1 MELHLGTNI
10 YEKIG
15 GAKTVSKIVR
25 KFYDIVLSDDILKKY
40 FENISMASLI
50 GHQIEFISS
59 ALGKPAEYMGRTIV
73 EAHKGLNITNA
84 EFNHICKILNSVLRE
99 EGIDDQYIKQIEL
112 IVLSL
117 KNEIVGH

>member
-59 ALGKPAEYMGRTIV
+59 ALGKPSEYMG
-73 EAHKGLNITNA
+73 
-84 EFNHICKILNSVLRE
+84 
-99 EGIDDQYIKQIEL
+99 
-112 IVLSL
+112 
-117 KNEIVGH
+117 

>member
-1 MELHLGTNI
+1 MEKSWSFTPYSGW
-10 YEKIG
+10 
-15 GAKTVSKIVR
+15 
-25 KFYDIVLSDDILKKY
+25 LSLTTGWVPMK
-40 FENISMASLI
+40 SGSSLN
-50 GHQIEFISS
+50 SS
-59 ALGKPAEYMGRTIV
+59 ALGKPSEYMGRTIV

-117 KNEIVGH
+117 KNEIVCH

>member
-25 KFYDIVLSDDILKKY
+25 KFYDIVLSDDILKY

-59 ALGKPAEYMGRTIV
+59 ALGKPSDIWGEQL
-73 EAHKGLNITNA
+73 AHKGLNITNA

-99 EGIDDQYIKQIEL
+99 EGLMTNISNKL
-112 IVLSL
+112 
-117 KNEIVGH
+117 N